1 MYKLFRSSRTRAT
14 IERLY
19 GAIVAQSRQVAFY
32 ADLGVP
38 DTPNG
43 RFEMVL
49 LHTVL
54 VCRRLKGGNEAERAL
69 SQDIFDAFA
78 ADMDASLREM
88 GVSDLGVPKR
98 MKKIGAAFYG
108 RAGAYDAA
116 LGEAGQGEAEGQ
128 GSDPAALARALGRSI
143 LGRDEPS
150 PQADALAAYVRQAA
164 GILAA
169 LPFDAITRGELGLPV
184 PPAAPQTGG

>member
-169 LPFDAITRGELGLPV
+169 LPFDAITRGELGLPAP
-184 PPAAPQTGG
+184 PPARQTGG

>member
-54 VCRRLKGGNEAERAL
+54 VCRRLKGGDATARAL

-116 LGEAGQGEAEGQ
+116 LGDAEEGQ
-128 GSDPAALARALGRSI
+128 GGDPAALARALGRSI

-169 LPFDAITRGELGLPV
+169 LPFDAITRGDLGLPA
-184 PPAAPQTGG
+184 PPPVRQTGG